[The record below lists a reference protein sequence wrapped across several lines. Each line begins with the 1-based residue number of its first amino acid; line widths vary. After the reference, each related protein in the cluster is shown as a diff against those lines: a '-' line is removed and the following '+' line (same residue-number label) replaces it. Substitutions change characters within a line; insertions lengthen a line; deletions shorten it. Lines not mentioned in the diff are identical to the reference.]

1 MCYLSVLSVS
11 FLLNILNWFI
21 PLSSLM
27 ISVKIFQQNNLDDTV
42 SNIFKTSLMFIHCK
56 AKRIWLKFDL
66 ISINW
71 LVINIFHTFWS
82 FQFLMFFYGYG
93 KKIKFESYGFFFY
106 NIKNLNQFN
115 IHSLDWTHCRDIH
128 QTKWL
133 TLIDNT

>member
-93 KKIKFESYGFFFY
+93 KKIKFESYGFFFIISRISI
-106 NIKNLNQFN
+106 NITYIRLIEHTVGISIKQN
-115 IHSLDWTHCRDIH
+115 DWH
-128 QTKWL
+128 W
-133 TLIDNT
+133 